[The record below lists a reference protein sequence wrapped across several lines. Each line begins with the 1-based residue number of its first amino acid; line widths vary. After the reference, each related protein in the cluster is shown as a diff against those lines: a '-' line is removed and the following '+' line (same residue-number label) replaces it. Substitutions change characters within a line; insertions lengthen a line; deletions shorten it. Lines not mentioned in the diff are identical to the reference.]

1 MGKIPLSLRARI
13 FISMLFL
20 IIITFVV
27 TGLVLSY
34 HFQREEEEYHRER
47 LQRKEYAIRAS
58 IDYFLTPYKDGLTE
72 KDIPE
77 MFSDKICEISDIHNL
92 DIAIYSV
99 SGYLLICSDEA
110 AVEQNIIPLKLEPT
124 LLYRVLNR
132 DAKLTTNYKGDTE
145 YLSSYSIIYN
155 NANRPI
161 AIVNLPYYIE
171 TNRIPPQDVR
181 FIRTLASIYALLFIG
196 AVVLAFLLSNY
207 ITGSLR
213 TIGEN
218 LKDVRLNRRNKTL
231 AWQGNDEI
239 GDLITEF
246 NHMVE
251 ELEHSAVLLAR
262 SERES
267 AWKEMARQVAH
278 EIKNPLTPMRLL
290 AQHLDVS
297 LKTSEPE
304 KLHEHTAAM
313 IDQIDA
319 MSSIAESFSRF
330 AEMPEYKREQVDVGE
345 LINRS
350 VAIYTN
356 LNIKTTLPKEPIYG
370 LLDRELM
377 IRVFNNLVK
386 NASQAVPF
394 GRKPEVEIGAKN
406 DNGNLLLW
414 VKDNGSGIAE
424 AQQERIFEPSF
435 TTKSQGMGMG
445 LAIVKTIV
453 EGLGGAIWFETKE
466 NVGTTFFMEF
476 KSENL

>member
-1 MGKIPLSLRARI
+1 MASIPLSLRARI

-27 TGLVLSY
+27 TGAVLSY
-34 HFQREEEEYHRER
+34 HFQREEAEYHRER

-58 IDYFLTPYKDGLTE
+58 IDYFLTPYKEGITE
-72 KDIPE
+72 KEIPE
-77 MFSDKICEISDIHNL
+77 MFTDKICEISDIHNL

-99 SGYLLICSDEA
+99 SGYLLISSNEEA
-110 AVEQNIIPLKLEPT
+110 VANSIIPLRIEPT
-124 LLYRVLNR
+124 LLYRILNR
-132 DAKLTTNYKGDTE
+132 DTKLTTTYKGETE

-155 NANRPI
+155 ANNRPI
-161 AIVNLPYYIE
+161 AIVNMPYYLE
-171 TNRIPPQDVR
+171 TNRIPEQDVR

-218 LKDVRLNRRNKTL
+218 LKDIRLNRRNKTID
-231 AWQGNDEI
+231 WRGKDEI
-239 GDLITEF
+239 GDLVTEY

-251 ELEHSAVLLAR
+251 ELEQSAIRLAR

-278 EIKNPLTPMRLL
+278 EIKNPLTPMRLMV
-290 AQHLDVS
+290 QHLDVS
-297 LKTSEPE
+297 LKTAEPE

-330 AEMPEYKREQVDVGE
+330 AEMPEYKREQVDVCE

-350 VAIYTN
+350 VAIYAN
-356 LNIKTTLPKEPIYG
+356 LNIKTVLPAEPVYAV
-370 LLDRELM
+370 LDRELM
-377 IRVFNNLVK
+377 VRVFNNLIK
-386 NASQAVPF
+386 NASQAIPDE
-394 GRKPEVEIGAKN
+394 RTPEIEIGLEVQN
-406 DNGNLLLW
+406 QILRLWVSDNGT
-414 VKDNGSGIAE
+414 GISAE
-424 AQQERIFEPSF
+424 QQDRIFEPSF

-453 EGLGGAIWFETKE
+453 EGLGGRIWLETKV

-476 KSENL
+476 KN

>member
-1 MGKIPLSLRARI
+1 MANIPLSLRARI

-34 HFQREEEEYHRER
+34 HFQREEEEYHKER

-58 IDYFLTPYKDGLTE
+58 IDYFLTPYKMGITE
-72 KDIPE
+72 KEIPE
-77 MFSDKICEISDIHNL
+77 MFTDKICEISDIHNL

-99 SGYLLICSDEA
+99 SGYLLISSNEEA
-110 AVEQNIIPLKLEPT
+110 VAQNIIPLKIEPT

-132 DAKLTTNYKGDTE
+132 DTKLTTNYKGETE
-145 YLSSYSIIYN
+145 YLSSFSVIYN
-155 NANRPI
+155 DKNRPV

-207 ITGSLR
+207 ITGTLR

-218 LKDVRLNRRNKTL
+218 LKDVRLNRRNKKI
-231 AWQGNDEI
+231 AWQSSDEI
-239 GDLITEF
+239 GELITEY
-246 NHMVE
+246 NHMVD
-251 ELEHSAVLLAR
+251 ELEQSAIRLAR

-290 AQHLDVS
+290 AQHLDGS

-330 AEMPEYKREQVDVGE
+330 AEMPEYKREPVDVNE
-345 LINRS
+345 LISRS

-356 LNIKTTLPKEPIYG
+356 LNIKTNVPAETVYAM
-370 LLDRELM
+370 LDRELM
-377 IRVFNNLVK
+377 IRVFNNLIK
-386 NASQAVPF
+386 NAAQAIPE
-394 GRKPEVEIGAKN
+394 GREPALEIGVKRS
-406 DNGNLLLW
+406 GTTLKIW
-414 VKDNGSGIAE
+414 VADNGSGIAE

-453 EGLGGAIWFETKE
+453 IGLGGKIWFDTKE
-466 NVGTTFFMEF
+466 NIGTTFYIEF
-476 KSENL
+476 NTINT

>member
-1 MGKIPLSLRARI
+1 
-13 FISMLFL
+13 
-20 IIITFVV
+20 
-27 TGLVLSY
+27 
-34 HFQREEEEYHRER
+34 
-47 LQRKEYAIRAS
+47 
-58 IDYFLTPYKDGLTE
+58 
-72 KDIPE
+72 
-77 MFSDKICEISDIHNL
+77 MFTDKICEISDIHNL

-99 SGYLLICSDEA
+99 SGYLLISSNEEA
-110 AVEQNIIPLKLEPT
+110 VAQNIIPLKIEPT

-132 DAKLTTNYKGDTE
+132 DTKLTTNYKGETE
-145 YLSSYSIIYN
+145 YLSSFSVIYN
-155 NANRPI
+155 DKNRPV

-207 ITGSLR
+207 ITGTLR

-218 LKDVRLNRRNKTL
+218 LKDVRLNRRNKKI
-231 AWQGNDEI
+231 AWQSSDEI
-239 GDLITEF
+239 GELITEY
-246 NHMVE
+246 NHMVD
-251 ELEHSAVLLAR
+251 ELEQSAIRLAR

-290 AQHLDVS
+290 AQHLDGS

-330 AEMPEYKREQVDVGE
+330 AEMPEYKREPVDVNE
-345 LINRS
+345 LISRS

-356 LNIKTTLPKEPIYG
+356 LNIKTNVPAETVYAM
-370 LLDRELM
+370 LDRELM
-377 IRVFNNLVK
+377 IRVFNNLIK
-386 NASQAVPF
+386 NAAQAIPE
-394 GRKPEVEIGAKN
+394 GREPALEIGVKRS
-406 DNGNLLLW
+406 GTTLKIW
-414 VKDNGSGIAE
+414 VADNGSGIAE

-453 EGLGGAIWFETKE
+453 IGLGGKIWFDTKE
-466 NVGTTFFMEF
+466 NIGTTFYIEF
-476 KSENL
+476 NTINT